1 MLSSKFL
8 SRTAAY
14 VLVSFIGLTVVEPT
28 VAAVQVAGQTPTPVA
43 RAKAD
48 PYATALDD
56 IKEQLA
62 QHQLTQKLPQAKA
75 SLIQKLK
82 QAAGAGSDVSPLS
95 GLAQRILARHAEL
108 EAQDAQADAE
118 FTATERHLQ
127 AQQLPAAILQRHRD
141 AVTQFQTKRAE
152 LKARFA
158 ALKIADE
165 AKDDSRRQAALD
177 ALTRFMQAN
186 QQGKT
191 HTPVD
196 PNKLPW
202 GTPSNKVRAP
212 IETESGF
219 KRNLSLLGVKPLLL
233 AGPIPAGTALPT
245 LSSLPATPGAD
256 DLAETEDI
264 QLTPAIRAKA
274 AELGNQPVKIYHW
287 VRNNIEFIPS
297 YGSIQGADMTLQTGR
312 GNAFDTSS
320 LLIALLRA
328 SNIPARYAYGTVQL
342 PIEQV
347 MNWVGGVKAP
357 EAALNLLGQG
367 GIPSVG
373 LTQGGQ
379 IKAVKLEHVWVE
391 AFVDYVPSRGAV
403 NKVGDTWI
411 PLDASF
417 KQYQFK
423 TGMNLKTAVPFDA
436 QGFVEQIKQ
445 SATINDSEGWV
456 QGINQS
462 AIQSQLQAYQQQ
474 VKTYIDNQNPS
485 ATVGDVLGSKTIVA
499 RNDSILLGS
508 LPYKKLADAGQF
520 TAIPDGLRHQFQFNL
535 YANNNDVA
543 LESPTIQFQRSLPQ
557 LAGKKLTLSFAP
569 ATQAD
574 ADTIASYLPKPH
586 ADGSPIQ
593 PSELPSSLPG
603 YLIKLTAELNLDGQK
618 IASGGNFM
626 LGEELVSSGGMFSP
640 AAGWQFGENAR
651 PVAGEY
657 TAIGIDLQG
666 VSPAQLTALKTRL
679 TNTKTKLEAKDFTG
693 LSKDDLAGDILYTAI
708 TSYFAATGAS
718 SKLAARASGMV
729 AYSNPSFGYFHITSQ
744 TQYWMGLPKQVS
756 FPGVTID
763 IKRLQHLA
771 VAPDNSN
778 TAFVAFAKQLGTQN
792 SAYEHL
798 IPEKLFTDPNDTAKP
813 EGVSA
818 VKALA
823 VAAAEGQKIYTI
835 TQSNLATALPK
846 LNVGSA
852 VTAEIQNAV
861 SAGKQVTV
869 HEAKVTI
876 SGWQGAGYII
886 ADPET
891 GAAAYKIGSG
901 ENGGGAGFGGP
912 KRGMSHLMSE
922 LLFEEALKG
931 APIVA
936 VLELTISE
944 AIESFV
950 NNPGVCLTDSQRTMM
965 KQAVAQLNWL
975 SRVGFVPSAPGV
987 TIDIAVMA
995 GWYILAAEL
1004 YNYVKINRALED
1016 C

>member
-28 VAAVQVAGQTPTPVA
+28 IAAVQVAQASTPANPV
-43 RAKAD
+43 KVD
-48 PYATALDD
+48 PYAAALDD

-62 QHQLTQKLPQAKA
+62 QHQLAQKSPAIRSAVLQR
-75 SLIQKLK
+75 LK
-82 QAAGAGSDVSPLS
+82 RLA
-95 GLAQRILARHAEL
+95 GLADNVSAQSALAKLMRDKRKDL
-108 EAQDAQADAE
+108 DAQDSAVDADFA
-118 FTATERHLQ
+118 ATEQHLLGKG
-127 AQQLPAAILQRHRD
+127 LPAEIIQRHRD
-141 AVTQFQTKRAE
+141 AVAQFKSKRVE
-152 LKARFA
+152 LKA
-158 ALKIADE
+158 K
-165 AKDDSRRQAALD
+165 LD
-177 ALTRFMQAN
+177 ALANADKVNDDNQRQTAINDLNQFIQSN

-191 HTPVD
+191 HSPVD

-219 KRNLSLLGVKPLLL
+219 KRNLSLLGVKPLML

-245 LSSLPATPGAD
+245 LGSLPTTPGAD

-274 AELGNQPVKIYHW
+274 AELGNHPVKIYNW

-328 SNIPARYAYGTVQL
+328 ANIPARYAYGTVQL
-342 PIEQV
+342 PAEQV

-445 SATINDSEGWV
+445 GATINDSEGWV

-508 LPYKKLADAGQF
+508 LPYRKLADAGQF

-543 LESPTIQFQRSLPQ
+543 LENPTLSFKRSLPQ

-603 YLIKLTAELNLDGQK
+603 YLIKLTAELNLDGQT

-626 LGEELVSSGGMFSP
+626 LGEELISSGGMYSP
-640 AAGWQFGENAR
+640 ASGWQFGENAR

-679 TNTKTKLEAKDFTG
+679 TNTKTKLEAKDFAG
-693 LSKDDLAGDILYTAI
+693 LSKDDLAGDILHTAI
-708 TSYFAATGAS
+708 TSYFAATSAS

-744 TQYWMGLPKQVS
+744 TNYWMGLPKQVS

-778 TAFVAFAKQLGTQN
+778 STFVAFAKQLGTQN

-798 IPEKLFTDPNDTAKP
+798 IPEKLFTDPNDTSKP

-823 VAAAEGQKIYTI
+823 VAAAQGQKIYTI
-835 TQSNLATALPK
+835 TQSNMATALPK

-852 VTAEIQNAV
+852 ITAEIQNAV
-861 SAGKQVTV
+861 SAGKEVTV

-876 SGWQGAGYII
+876 NGWQGAGYIV

-901 ENGGGAGFGGP
+901 ENGGRFVVGGVAILALGGLQFQAIGLGLALSVALMTSIILLGFTVLSI
-912 KRGMSHLMSE
+912 GMAMGYDEAQVSGQIYAIAIAASLPNIALQPIMSGSFAE
-922 LLFEEALKG
+922 LLLRVVMSVITYLK
-931 APIVA
+931 
-936 VLELTISE
+936 
-944 AIESFV
+944 
-950 NNPGVCLTDSQRTMM
+950 N
-965 KQAVAQLNWL
+965 
-975 SRVGFVPSAPGV
+975 
-987 TIDIAVMA
+987 IDP
-995 GWYILAAEL
+995 
-1004 YNYVKINRALED
+1004 
-1016 C
+1016 

>member
-1 MLSSKFL
+1 M
-8 SRTAAY
+8 
-14 VLVSFIGLTVVEPT
+14 VV
-28 VAAVQVAGQTPTPVA
+28 
-43 RAKAD
+43 
-48 PYATALDD
+48 
-56 IKEQLA
+56 A
-62 QHQLTQKLPQAKA
+62 QHSRLTCF
-75 SLIQKLK
+75 I
-82 QAAGAGSDVSPLS
+82 
-95 GLAQRILARHAEL
+95 
-108 EAQDAQADAE
+108 
-118 FTATERHLQ
+118 
-127 AQQLPAAILQRHRD
+127 
-141 AVTQFQTKRAE
+141 
-152 LKARFA
+152 
-158 ALKIADE
+158 
-165 AKDDSRRQAALD
+165 
-177 ALTRFMQAN
+177 QAN

-219 KRNLSLLGVKPLLL
+219 KRNLSLLGVKPLML
-233 AGPIPAGTALPT
+233 AGPIPAGTALPS
-245 LSSLPATPGAD
+245 LSNLPATPTAD

-274 AELGNQPVKIYHW
+274 AELGNQPVKIYNW

-312 GNAFDTSS
+312 GNAFDTAS

-328 SNIPARYAYGTVQL
+328 ANIPARYAYGTVQL
-342 PIEQV
+342 PAEQV
-347 MNWVGGVKAP
+347 MNWVGGVKVP

-423 TGMNLKTAVPFDA
+423 AGMNLKTAVPFDA
-436 QGFVEQIKQ
+436 QGFVDQIKQ
-445 SATINDSEGWV
+445 GATINDSEGWV

-499 RNDSILLGS
+499 RNDSIFLGS

-543 LESPTIQFQRSLPQ
+543 LESPTLSFKRSLPQ

-603 YLIKLTAELNLDGQK
+603 YLIKLTAELNLDGQT

-626 LGEELVSSGGMFSP
+626 LGEELVSSGGMYSP
-640 AAGWQFGENAR
+640 ASGWQFGENAR

-666 VSPAQLTALKTRL
+666 VSPAQLTAL
-679 TNTKTKLEAKDFTG
+679 
-693 LSKDDLAGDILYTAI
+693 
-708 TSYFAATGAS
+708 
-718 SKLAARASGMV
+718 
-729 AYSNPSFGYFHITSQ
+729 
-744 TQYWMGLPKQVS
+744 
-756 FPGVTID
+756 
-763 IKRLQHLA
+763 
-771 VAPDNSN
+771 
-778 TAFVAFAKQLGTQN
+778 
-792 SAYEHL
+792 
-798 IPEKLFTDPNDTAKP
+798 
-813 EGVSA
+813 
-818 VKALA
+818 
-823 VAAAEGQKIYTI
+823 
-835 TQSNLATALPK
+835 
-846 LNVGSA
+846 
-852 VTAEIQNAV
+852 
-861 SAGKQVTV
+861 
-869 HEAKVTI
+869 
-876 SGWQGAGYII
+876 
-886 ADPET
+886 
-891 GAAAYKIGSG
+891 
-901 ENGGGAGFGGP
+901 
-912 KRGMSHLMSE
+912 
-922 LLFEEALKG
+922 
-931 APIVA
+931 
-936 VLELTISE
+936 
-944 AIESFV
+944 
-950 NNPGVCLTDSQRTMM
+950 
-965 KQAVAQLNWL
+965 
-975 SRVGFVPSAPGV
+975 
-987 TIDIAVMA
+987 
-995 GWYILAAEL
+995 
-1004 YNYVKINRALED
+1004 
-1016 C
+1016 